1 MFSQFKLTKTQLRIS
16 LHDET
21 VQGLMLWK
29 LNSDLLDLQDPKI
42 MKELQTRIRMI
53 TEKED
58 IGVLKE
64 QESSLKRKSDQISE
78 GMKPE
83 DAETI
88 KHEIKKTKSSSFK
101 NDSISQNHIRLS
113 LDKKV

>member
-1 MFSQFKLTKTQLRIS
+1 MFAQFKLTKTQLRIS

-29 LNSDLLDLQDPKI
+29 LNGDLLDLQDPK
-42 MKELQTRIRMI
+42 MKELQTRCRMI

-58 IGVLKE
+58 IEVLKE